1 MAQGNARKLLGQ
13 NVPERIF
20 TLENW
25 HLVGS
30 WFKQRFIHVVTP
42 LGVAQNEILLGKLL
56 HMEFLSF
63 SNRSWIGL
71 HFITN
76 VLNIVWVS
84 LVAQMI
90 KNLLVMQETWVQFLG
105 KEDSLEKGMA
115 THSNI
120 LAWRILWTE
129 EPGEHNPW
137 NYKELAMTEWQTLS
151 LNTLNIIYT
160 HLRNIY

>member
-1 MAQGNARKLLGQ
+1 
-13 NVPERIF
+13 
-20 TLENW
+20 
-25 HLVGS
+25 
-30 WFKQRFIHVVTP
+30 
-42 LGVAQNEILLGKLL
+42 
-56 HMEFLSF
+56 
-63 SNRSWIGL
+63 
-71 HFITN
+71 
-76 VLNIVWVS
+76 
-84 LVAQMI
+84 
-90 KNLLVMQETWVQFLG
+90 
-105 KEDSLEKGMA
+105 MA